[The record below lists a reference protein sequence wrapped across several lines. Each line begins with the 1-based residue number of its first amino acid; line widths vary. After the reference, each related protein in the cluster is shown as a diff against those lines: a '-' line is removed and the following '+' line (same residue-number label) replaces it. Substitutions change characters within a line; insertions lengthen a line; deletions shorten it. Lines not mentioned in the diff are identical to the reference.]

1 MHISVVGG
9 DRRFRLLEGM
19 LQARGH
25 RINETALQLADAVVL
40 PLPAFDAK
48 GYIRGSEL
56 HGETLLAAQP
66 QQPQLLLGGQLPAA
80 FLQKAAARQITARD
94 YYLDE
99 TLLLQNAAAT
109 AEGALSLLIAE
120 LPTVIKG
127 SCIAVIGYGRI
138 GSRLA
143 KLLQSMG
150 ADVTVF
156 ARSAKAR
163 AQAAAEGISARPMQ
177 LLAQLMPRFAA
188 VCSTVPALVAED
200 AAVQQ
205 MREGMLWLE
214 LASGAGGLCR
224 EAAAKRGVRVV
235 DGGGLPG
242 RFSPHSAAEYIC
254 EAVCRILTKEGF
266 HA

>member
-40 PLPAFDAK
+40 PLPAVDAK
-48 GYIRGSEL
+48 GYVRGSEL
-56 HGETLLAAQP
+56 HGETLLAA
-66 QQPQLLLGGQLPAA
+66 QPQLLLGGQLPAA
-80 FLQKAAARQITARD
+80 FLQKAAARQIKARD

-99 TLLLQNAAAT
+99 TLLQQNAAAT

-120 LPTVIKG
+120 LPSVIKG
-127 SCIAVIGYGRI
+127 SGIAVIGYGRI

-150 ADVTVF
+150 AEVTVF

-188 VCSTVPALVAED
+188 VCSTAPALVAED

-214 LASGAGGLCR
+214 LASGSGGLCR

-242 RFSPHSAAEYIC
+242 RFSPQSAAEYIC
-254 EAVCRILTKEGF
+254 EAVCRIFTEEGF